1 MKTPHVRSVLLP
13 DKSLFGIPISTSLS
27 LTLTSA
33 LTYSTHKPLWAYN
46 LIPFNLAFW
55 GTLAVT
61 LVLEASA
68 FTLILCTTDWQKLV
82 EDAKQRVLG
91 NRKDGIDVIEEED
104 NIRNDTNEEKTG
116 RIPVETETL

>member
-1 MKTPHVRSVLLP
+1 MP
-13 DKSLFGIPISTSLS
+13 DKSHLGIPISTSLS

-33 LTYSTHKPLWAYN
+33 LSYLTHELIWACN
-46 LIPFNLAFW
+46 FIPINLAFW

-82 EDAKQRVLG
+82 EDAKQRVQG
-91 NRKDGIDVIEEED
+91 SRKDGIDVIEEED
-104 NIRNDTNEEKTG
+104 NIRNDKNEEKTG
-116 RIPVETETL
+116 RTPVKTEIL